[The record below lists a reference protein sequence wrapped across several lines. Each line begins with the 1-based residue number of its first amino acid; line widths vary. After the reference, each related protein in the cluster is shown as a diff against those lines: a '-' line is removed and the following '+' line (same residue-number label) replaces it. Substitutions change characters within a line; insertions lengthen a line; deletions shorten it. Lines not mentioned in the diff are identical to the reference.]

1 MNYPFTD
8 AEWLREALPK
18 TTLYRR
24 VSVGLLTLGHLRT
37 AEAVGV
43 RLLTSA
49 ETAEK
54 ADFGLLVSICQC
66 DWRKSLKTASK
77 AGFWW
82 RYRRELN
89 TPRNSDELK
98 SCVRWWKSQNYFPA
112 RTLLNSEESAK
123 MNELSQK
130 SVNRASSIVERLAM
144 SVCKIDGWQTLTNCN
159 SIWDVPMVAATHLLV
174 AKAEL
179 EGAYHIPYDLIRSA
193 KNGKSRIAT

>member
-54 ADFGLLVSICQC
+54 AEND
-66 DWRKSLKTASK
+66 KEKAS
-77 AGFWW
+77 A
-82 RYRRELN
+82 ELWGRFFN
-89 TPRNSDELK
+89 
-98 SCVRWWKSQNYFPA
+98 A
-112 RTLLNSEESAK
+112 LLN
-123 MNELSQK
+123 
-130 SVNRASSIVERLAM
+130 
-144 SVCKIDGWQTLTNCN
+144 
-159 SIWDVPMVAATHLLV
+159 
-174 AKAEL
+174 
-179 EGAYHIPYDLIRSA
+179 
-193 KNGKSRIAT
+193 